1 MCGSPPEPASPGL
14 ASFAGRRGCGAKGTL
29 LGLGRGGE
37 WTEPSRRRRRHHLPR
52 KEPPDG
58 HQRRP
63 PPRTLGLLL
72 VSPLPPQDDMRFER
86 RRCIQEERLQHANL
100 HLFGLHRH
108 FHSMLLAFKWLDRC
122 PIHISS
128 TVIVGSRT

>member
-1 MCGSPPEPASPGL
+1 MRVGHVAKLMGWGCRSWVLQHVTLWFAAGL
-14 ASFAGRRGCGAKGTL
+14 F
-29 LGLGRGGE
+29 
-37 WTEPSRRRRRHHLPR
+37 
-52 KEPPDG
+52 
-58 HQRRP
+58 P
-63 PPRTLGLLL
+63 PP
-72 VSPLPPQDDMRFER
+72 PPHDDMKLER

-108 FHSMLLAFKWLDRC
+108 FHSMLLAFRWLDKC